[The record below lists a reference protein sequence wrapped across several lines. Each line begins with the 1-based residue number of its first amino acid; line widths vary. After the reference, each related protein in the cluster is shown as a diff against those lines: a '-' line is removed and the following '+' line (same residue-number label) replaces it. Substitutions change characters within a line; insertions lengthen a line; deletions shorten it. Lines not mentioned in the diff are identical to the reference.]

1 MMEQATE
8 AEVPV
13 TSEEVASEQVML
25 NYSQHFP
32 LNAIID
38 GGCDG

>member
-25 NYSQHFP
+25 NYSHQFP